1 MNQNP
6 QKKSFFSWIPCF
18 CYIYIAFFSSITIC
32 LPSFMANEAD
42 EGFTHFTLI
51 ING

>member
-6 QKKSFFSWIPCF
+6 QKKSFFLQDTLFLLYLYSI
-18 CYIYIAFFSSITIC
+18 FSSITIC